1 MDVVTVILVT
11 ALALALHALL
21 FVLFRRW
28 MDRNLSIAAEA
39 APTRGAGCVVAL

>member
-1 MDVVTVILVT
+1 VDVAIVILVS
-11 ALALALHALL
+11 ALALHALL

-28 MDRNLSIAAEA
+28 MDRDLSIAAEA